1 MRLGR
6 AFTLSNRPP
15 HHPGLES
22 GNRVTSPTAMQAPH
36 VAPPT
41 CPFCALHCDDLTRAS
56 ASTPP
61 ACGRA
66 KAGLSR
72 WYDMGARPA
81 RISGEAAAFAD
92 AFTAAQN
99 LLKRAKS
106 PLISGL
112 GADVEGVRAALDLAR
127 ITNAWFDPA
136 HSAAQAALVS
146 TTQRQGVIR
155 TTFTEVRNR
164 ADLVIVL
171 GSEVFADA
179 PRIPERLLAPVSSID
194 GNDLSERRVL
204 VIGASPGQIKKIGGG
219 PTHGVT
225 LEPVKCPTG
234 EIPRFLQ
241 GLAARLTGHA
251 PAAGRSMDAA
261 IEEVAGAIGA
271 ARYTAFIWQADA
283 ALGPAP
289 TLTTELLFDLIRRL
303 NEKTRAAGLPLGG
316 AHGAASAMAVTTWQT
331 GYPSR
336 IRFVKGK
343 AEYNPVEHAFAD
355 VIANA
360 RADFVVWV
368 DAFNG
373 LPVPDCGDIPVLLLG
388 GDEADAEQAEVRLP
402 VGLPGLD
409 HDAQV
414 IRGDQVIAL
423 TLRRPEGAP
432 AALAPSAGA
441 VLRALGGMDAA
452 SELKG
457 WL

>member
-1 MRLGR
+1 
-6 AFTLSNRPP
+6 
-15 HHPGLES
+15 
-22 GNRVTSPTAMQAPH
+22 
-36 VAPPT
+36 
-41 CPFCALHCDDLTRAS
+41 
-56 ASTPP
+56 
-61 ACGRA
+61 
-66 KAGLSR
+66 
-72 WYDMGARPA
+72 MGARPA
-81 RISGEAAAFAD
+81 RIAGEAATFAD
-92 AFTAAQN
+92 AFAAAET
-99 LLKRAKS
+99 LIKRAKR
-106 PLISGL
+106 PLFSGL
-112 GADVEGVRAALDLAR
+112 GADVDGVRAALELAR
-127 ITNAWFDPA
+127 ATHAWFDPA
-136 HSAAQAALVS
+136 QSAAQAALIS

-164 ADLVIVL
+164 ADLVVVL
-171 GSEVFADA
+171 GGEVFADA
-179 PRIPERLLAPVSSID
+179 PRLPERLLAPVASID
-194 GNDLSERRVL
+194 GSDLSERRVL
-204 VIGASPGQIKKIGGG
+204 VVGASPGQLKKIRGGRAS
-219 PTHGVT
+219 GVT
-225 LEPVKCPTG
+225 LEAVRCPTTD
-234 EIPRFLQ
+234 IPRFLQ
-241 GLAARLTGHA
+241 GLAARLAGHA

-261 IEEVAGAIGA
+261 IDQVAGAIDA
-271 ARYTAFIWQADA
+271 AHYTAFIWQSDA

-336 IRFVKGK
+336 IRFSRGA
-343 AEYNPVEHAFAD
+343 AEYNPAAHAFAD

-360 RADFVVWV
+360 QADLVVWV

-388 GDEADAEQAEVRLP
+388 GDEADAEQAQVRLP

-409 HDAQV
+409 HDAQI

-432 AALAPSAGA
+432 APLAPSAGA
-441 VLRALGGMDAA
+441 VLRALGGHDAA